1 MKSLTIPSAGNDLEQ
16 IELPDTAGLVGRYT
30 CTITLGNSLAVS
42 TKADHVYSPRSSN
55 SIPEYILNQNV

>member
-16 IELPDTAGLVGRYT
+16 IELSDAAGLVGRYT
-30 CTITLGNSLAVS
+30 CTITLENSLAIS
-42 TKADHVYSPRSSN
+42 TKADHVYSLRSSN